1 VSAGTEIARTRD
13 GAGAKRAAGVLLIY
27 HRPPLLR
34 LIGDASNVIEN
45 IASFGR
51 HSRFPVRVVNC
62 AVGFPPALAEWS
74 FDAILIHYSVF
85 VSGPGR
91 YYLDDGYLDYVAGA
105 DDSYKLATFQD
116 EHHWCG
122 RRFRFIDEF
131 GIDCVYTMLEQ
142 PQADEVYLGRTRA
155 SKTVP
160 NLPGYVGPEVIE
172 AGERFR
178 KREDER
184 SVDVFYRGRPIPT
197 YMGRGA
203 REKLEI
209 GERFL
214 ERGAKTDLALDI
226 KVLETERLYGDDWYR
241 RMADSSGVLGTES
254 GVSCFDLE
262 DEVRTDYER
271 LGAELGREPTIEEL
285 ERSGP
290 LARWDWKIPYRTISP
305 RHFEAAALEVCQIL
319 YPGSYSGAME
329 PMRHYIPLEKDF
341 SNFDEAVERFRD
353 ADLRRE
359 LTENAR
365 RDLIESGEYSYE
377 RLVSGF
383 DEVLAE
389 AGLRPDGPVPA
400 APVERALR
408 RPLLFRARYYFPFL
422 WAWLWDN
429 HRATWWAL
437 HVLTRPV
444 AIPARAWRRWRRR
457 RAAAAGTA

>member
-1 VSAGTEIARTRD
+1 MSAGTEIATPRGR
-13 GAGAKRAAGVLLIY
+13 AGAKRAGGVLLIF

-45 IASFGR
+45 ISAFGR
-51 HSRFPVRVVNC
+51 HSRFPVWEVNC
-62 AVGFPPALAEWS
+62 AVGFPPHLAEWS
-74 FDAILIHYSVF
+74 FDAIVLHYSLF
-85 VSGPGR
+85 RSGPGG
-91 YYLDDGYLDYVAGA
+91 YYLDQGYLDYLAGA
-105 DDSYKLATFQD
+105 DGYKIATFQD

-122 RRFRFIDEF
+122 KRFRFIDDH

-142 PQADEVYLGRTRA
+142 PHADEVYLRQTNASRA
-155 SKTVP
+155 VP

-172 AGERFR
+172 AGDRFR
-178 KREDER
+178 KPERER

-203 REKLEI
+203 REKYEV

-214 ERGAKTDLALDI
+214 ERGAATDLELDI
-226 KVLETERLYGDDWYR
+226 KVLEQERLYGDDWYL
-241 RMADSSGVLGTES
+241 RMADAKGVLGTES

-271 LGAELGREPTIEEL
+271 LMVELGREPTIEEL

-305 RHFEAAALEVCQIL
+305 RHFEAAALGVCQIL
-319 YPGSYSGAME
+319 YPGHYSGAME
-329 PMRHYIPLEKDF
+329 PMRHYIPLEKDL

-365 RDLIESGEYSYE
+365 RDLIESGDYSYE
-377 RLVSGF
+377 RLVAGF
-383 DEVLAE
+383 DSVLTD
-389 AGLRPDGPVPA
+389 AGIRPDPA
-400 APVERALR
+400 APPVPVEQALR

-429 HRATWWAL
+429 HRATWWVL

-444 AIPARAWRRWRRR
+444 AIPARLWRRWRRR
-457 RAAAAGTA
+457 RAEAGTA